1 MLTCQSLALAATQWL
16 AIMTNAT
23 HLMLL
28 LHLLSAG
35 QLTPVPPSINR
46 KLAAQAHPL
55 AYSQLSPSIGIGHR
69 AGFNAGNVE
78 VTRRIGHFGRTSRKL
93 RVDEQ
98 LAVLINLGYPLF
110 YFFEF

>member
-1 MLTCQSLALAATQWL
+1 M
-16 AIMTNAT
+16 
-23 HLMLL
+23 
-28 LHLLSAG
+28 
-35 QLTPVPPSINR
+35 
-46 KLAAQAHPL
+46 QASTEGVGHTD
-55 AYSQLSPSIGIGHR
+55 PSIGIGHR